1 MDYMVDNKGEV
12 RKKISFNDSPGALIS
27 DVLAAVERGET
38 KGGTEGGNELSIMR
52 ISELRRKAHESGLD
66 VDGSREM
73 LIAALE
79 ENSEED
85 SNEDSDEA
93 S

>member
-1 MDYMVDNKGEV
+1 
-12 RKKISFNDSPGALIS
+12 
-27 DVLAAVERGET
+27 
-38 KGGTEGGNELSIMR
+38 MR
-52 ISELRRKAHESGLD
+52 ISELRRKAYESGLD

>member
-1 MDYMVDNKGEV
+1 
-12 RKKISFNDSPGALIS
+12 
-27 DVLAAVERGET
+27 
-38 KGGTEGGNELSIMR
+38 MR
-52 ISELRRKAHESGLD
+52 ISELRWKAHESGLD